1 MYNFRTH
8 SYRSYVVNI
17 KIPANFMSV
26 ENEEGRI
33 FLTGGGE
40 PGKATRFCYEF
51 VEERLVQRRD
61 MLFERRAHTLTS
73 VLVDGKKSQIFAIG
87 SSLPN
92 ESMNKCEVYD
102 VSQDSWTQISSL
114 NTKRNFHTTIAFD
127 CNSLY
132 VVAGFNG
139 GQRTNLIEKFDLKRR
154 QAWETLNLKI
164 KENTNWICLEG
175 CGLFQISNQH
185 ILIFGGFTTSDQKT
199 NHCYLF
205 NVGSNEIE
213 QLNCKTRT

>member
-1 MYNFRTH
+1 MPVLKYNRDMLDTLHFFVYNTHNLFMYNFRSH

-40 PGKATRFCYEF
+40 PGKATKFCYEF

-73 VLVDGKKSQIFAIG
+73 VLVEGKKSQIFAIG

-102 VSQDSWTQISSL
+102 V
-114 NTKRNFHTTIAFD
+114 A
-127 CNSLY
+127 
-132 VVAGFNG
+132 
-139 GQRTNLIEKFDLKRR
+139 
-154 QAWETLNLKI
+154 
-164 KENTNWICLEG
+164 
-175 CGLFQISNQH
+175 
-185 ILIFGGFTTSDQKT
+185 
-199 NHCYLF
+199 
-205 NVGSNEIE
+205 
-213 QLNCKTRT
+213 

>member
-1 MYNFRTH
+1 MLDTLHFFVYNTHNLFMYNFRTH

-40 PGKATRFCYEF
+40 PGKATKFCYEF
-51 VEERLVQRRD
+51 IEERLVQRRD

-73 VLVDGKKSQIFAIG
+73 VLVEGKKSQIFAIG

-92 ESMNKCEVYD
+92 DSMNKCEVYD
-102 VSQDSWTQISSL
+102 VAQDNWSQIASL

-127 CNSLY
+127 CQALY

-139 GQRTNLIEKFDLKRR
+139 GQRTNLIEKFDLKKR
-154 QAWETLNLKI
+154 QVWETLNLKI

-175 CGLFQISNQH
+175 CGLF
-185 ILIFGGFTTSDQKT
+185 
-199 NHCYLF
+199 
-205 NVGSNEIE
+205 
-213 QLNCKTRT
+213 